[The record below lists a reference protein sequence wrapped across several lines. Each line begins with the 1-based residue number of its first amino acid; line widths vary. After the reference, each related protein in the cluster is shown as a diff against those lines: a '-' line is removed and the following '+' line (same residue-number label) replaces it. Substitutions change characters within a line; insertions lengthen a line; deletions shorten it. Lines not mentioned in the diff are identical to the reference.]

1 MLRVSWAG
9 AGSRVETDAVTET
22 TFPIVTCQRL
32 WEHDIARVVQEPL
45 RNVDLLGLGL
55 GELSK
60 LSGQQAKAK
69 AFLRNPAA
77 SCKRN
82 VLELAM
88 RFALSGDDAQR
99 ARFKAAL
106 AAFPNDLPYEVEEGP
121 SDPAL
126 TAALREKAE
135 RWAGL
140 GDLATIR
147 NRSCLQM
154 STGSTYNPPEASTAA
169 QEDGLNELTA
179 SLQEQSVIGWAMKSL
194 RDQALDAFMTL
205 EAAIAFARLRECPG
219 ILDERMDVGEHTP
232 QSTLS
237 AVAATAIRYGSRLGP
252 DYDWAWGVMEQ
263 VARMTEPK
271 DHFFGSGAIR

>member
-1 MLRVSWAG
+1 VVEGSQCYASLGLALVLALETYAVS
-9 AGSRVETDAVTET
+9 ET

-69 AFLRNPAA
+69 AFLESRA

-121 SDPAL
+121 SNPAL

-140 GDLATIR
+140 GDIGNYSKLVMPTDEYRI
-147 NRSCLQM
+147 
-154 STGSTYNPPEASTAA
+154 TYNPPEASTAA
-169 QEDGLNELTA
+169 QEDRLNELTA

-219 ILDERMDVGEHTP
+219 ILDERDGRGRAYASDDPLGRRCDRHTLRP
-232 QSTLS
+232 
-237 AVAATAIRYGSRLGP
+237 A
-252 DYDWAWGVMEQ
+252 DWA
-263 VARMTEPK
+263 
-271 DHFFGSGAIR
+271 